1 MSYDDLE
8 EPVTCYICHPSR
20 WSYERDY
27 VPLSDEKLETF
38 CRLHA
43 DSQAIKTLPAL
54 LELLDSYSG
63 LQTDIKLAIAEY
75 HERACDSYCDTC
87 GQLVESRKRKRGG
100 SRSKSKS
107 LLKSVDWDYVVS
119 KYLNIR
125 YTDINMLDRLCA
137 MRDELRAINRMVGLE
152 ELKSQF
158 LVLIKMLAAI
168 DDREK
173 YPLLMN
179 IVISG
184 PPGHGKTVIAKLI
197 GTAFRSS
204 GFLSSDK
211 FVIATRADLIGA
223 YCGHTAKNT
232 TAMFDK
238 ARGGVIFIDEV
249 YSLGNSEK
257 RDVFTGECIDTI
269 NQLLGERT
277 DTLCIVAGYEE
288 EIYSRFFSYN
298 PGLERRFPWRFT
310 IRQYS
315 SADLVAIFYKLV
327 DDVNWHVTG
336 KDVLVAGD
344 LESHLDHFENAGGDM
359 ANLLTNCLTCHY
371 DNLFLSPE
379 YRLNTFNRR
388 DILSGLEKFLTHKR
402 RTKKEAPAPPPGM
415 YL

>member
-1 MSYDDLE
+1 MSN
-8 EPVTCYICHPSR
+8 CYICYPSL
-20 WSYERDY
+20 WSYEQDY
-27 VPLSDEKLETF
+27 IPVDEDLLGAF
-38 CRLHA
+38 HDLHESA
-43 DSQAIKTLPAL
+43 QDIKTLPAL
-54 LELLDSYSG
+54 LELLDIYRNIVEEIRTTVS
-63 LQTDIKLAIAEY
+63 DY
-75 HERACDSYCDTC
+75 HDQNCDNYCDSC
-87 GQLVESRKRKRGG
+87 GQVVKTRKRKR
-100 SRSKSKS
+100 SSKKTP
-107 LLKSVDWDYVVS
+107 DWDYIIGQILSLRNEDVRI
-119 KYLNIR
+119 LE
-125 YTDINMLDRLCA
+125 RLCA
-137 MRDELRAINRMVGLE
+137 MRDELTAINRMVGLE

-197 GTAFRSS
+197 GTAFRRS

-249 YSLGNSEK
+249 YSLGNTEK

-310 IRQYS
+310 IRQYTA
-315 SADLVAIFYKLV
+315 ADLAAIFYKLV
-327 DDVNWHVTG
+327 EDVEWRVTG
-336 KDVLVAGD
+336 RDILQARD
-344 LESHLDHFENAGGDM
+344 LEGHLEHFENAGGDM
-359 ANLLTNCLTCHY
+359 ANLLTNCLTSHY
-371 DNLFLSPE
+371 DNQFLAQES
-379 YRLNTFNRR
+379 RLNTFDRR

-402 RTKKEAPAPPPGM
+402 RTRKDEPAPPPGM
-415 YL
+415 YM